1 MTNINN
7 QGLTGLEQ
15 LVRNQANQG
24 ILPGLATQNQQ
35 GGARRSLPQPFVP
48 RYNRVGGVPTQANFP
63 FANFASLL
71 TNAGMSSPWANRANQ
86 GFNAMFQQPAAN
98 MPFVNPQ
105 GFGLNPMQIAT
116 GLMQSGFNPLAALVS
131 GLALSRL
138 MSPQQFM
145 QPMWNAMGN
154 QGQPNL
160 GQMAGQW
167 GGPAAANPNQGGG
180 VQGPAGN
187 VAPQNPVD
195 AGQVQQWG
203 ENTQQ
208 RILDRGNAVAR
219 DLFGQGSAII
229 DNDRAGV
236 QGRIDR
242 NDMVRDANG
251 QVRAL
256 TDKEFREVQIR
267 THTVEGAKILDQAK
281 QAGRGL
287 GFANDLRKT
296 QANPQFWNVDQ
307 QGRMSLRQGVSP
319 ADAVDDVF
327 NNPNAYTLDCAAASH
342 VVGLRAIKN
351 TIGAED
357 FNRTHDGLSIYGW
370 QAERRGPGGNMQTI
384 SKVTG
389 NQNDRAQGGLKA
401 GDVGYFKNPDN
412 ISTEWQGENVIS
424 LGGDQYWGHPGGTKS
439 SQGWVNWMNQNARTP
454 YATREAFLSSLTGD
468 WGGERWGA
476 HDYNPTT
483 VV

>member
-1 MTNINN
+1 M
-7 QGLTGLEQ
+7 
-15 LVRNQANQG
+15 
-24 ILPGLATQNQQ
+24 
-35 GGARRSLPQPFVP
+35 
-48 RYNRVGGVPTQANFP
+48 P
-63 FANFASLL
+63 FANFGPLL
-71 TNAGMSSPWANRANQ
+71 AGLGMPTPWANRANQ
-86 GFNAMFQQPAAN
+86 GFNAAFQNPAAN
-98 MPFVNPQ
+98 LPFVNPQ
-105 GFGLNPMQIAT
+105 GFGLNPLQIASA
-116 GLMQSGFNPLAALVS
+116 LMQSGFNPLAALV
-131 GLALSRL
+131 GGMALTRL
-138 MSPQQFM
+138 MNPQQFM

-167 GGPAAANPNQGGG
+167 GAANPGAQA
-180 VQGPAGN
+180 PAGN
-187 VAPQNPVD
+187 AQAPAGNAQAPNPVNP
-195 AGQVQQWG
+195 GQIEQWG
-203 ENTQQ
+203 QNTQQ
-208 RILDRGNAVAR
+208 RILNRANDVAQ
-219 DLFGQGSAII
+219 DLFGRGSAVI

-236 QGRIDR
+236 QGRIDK
-242 NDMVRDANG
+242 NDLVRTADG

-267 THTVEGAKILDQAK
+267 THTTEGAKILDQAK
-281 QAGRGL
+281 QAGRGM

-307 QGRMSLRQGVSP
+307 NGRMSVRAGVSP
-319 ADAVDDVF
+319 SDAIDDVF
-327 NNPNAYTLDCAAASH
+327 NNPNAYTVDCATASH

-357 FNRTHDGLSIYGW
+357 FNRTHQGLNIYGW
-370 QAERRGPGGNMQTI
+370 DAKRLGAGGNMQSI

-389 NQNDRAQGGLKA
+389 SQNERARGGLRA

-424 LGGDQYWGHPGGTKS
+424 LGGDKYWGHPGGTKS
-439 SQGWVNWMNQNARTP
+439 SQGWVDWINQNARTP

-468 WGGERWGA
+468 WGAQRWAA